1 MAKKKQTK
9 TTKDQSNTA
18 DNEHTKL
25 SPKSIKTLEDAIKN
39 IHAEIDFASRS
50 FSANSD
56 NAAKGLN
63 STIDSLNVSLK
74 SSEHNLE
81 KYDNISKILDSQ
93 TNTLSLLPKK
103 VEERLA
109 LLPNQLEKSIDSH
122 IPQIARELL
131 DSQTKQNELIQKSF
145 EKSIESFEAKSSEI
159 ITKFSG
165 DMDHYQSELVKIT
178 ELSSRRRIQRLLT
191 TLIIAG
197 VFSALV
203 SGISSYYINSKFPH
217 SVELHDN
224 GSVTVQNSQV
234 LVVDPKSPHNK
245 GKLKKK

>member
-50 FSANSD
+50 FSSNSD